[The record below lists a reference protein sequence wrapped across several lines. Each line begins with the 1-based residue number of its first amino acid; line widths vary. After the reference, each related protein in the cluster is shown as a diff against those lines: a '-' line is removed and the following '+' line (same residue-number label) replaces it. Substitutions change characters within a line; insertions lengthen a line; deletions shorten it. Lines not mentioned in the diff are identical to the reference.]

1 MMRHDL
7 FPSCRAFVL
16 QEVASAVLMVVMG
29 IFCWKLNLA
38 GTFYIARK
46 KVMVILARES
56 LSRTS
61 GLVLCC
67 CKWHSIQKPY
77 NLRGQASR
85 GLMWYL
91 CKVLDHPLDLVV
103 LICFKILC
111 FFFSFRTHLIINE
124 KAAPEERD
132 GWALR
137 RIKYSIFYPFV

>member
-1 MMRHDL
+1 MWTWMSMLIRCICTGLLKGQEMTRLYL

-56 LSRTS
+56 LSKTS

-77 NLRGQASR
+77 NLRGQTSR
-85 GLMWYL
+85 GLMWRWISL
-91 CKVLDHPLDLVV
+91 QGIGPPIGSCCIDMLQNFMFL
-103 LICFKILC
+103 
-111 FFFSFRTHLIINE
+111 FFFSNSFDH
-124 KAAPEERD
+124 K
-132 GWALR
+132 
-137 RIKYSIFYPFV
+137 